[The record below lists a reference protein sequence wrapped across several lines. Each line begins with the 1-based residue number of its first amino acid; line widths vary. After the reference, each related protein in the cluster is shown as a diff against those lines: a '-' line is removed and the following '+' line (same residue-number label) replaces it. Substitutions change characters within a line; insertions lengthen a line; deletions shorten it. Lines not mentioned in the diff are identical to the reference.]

1 MKKITILSFCIGIS
15 YLLNSC
21 ASIVIQDTPPP
32 KIATFENELSK
43 DQNYVLANEWM
54 VESFNNA
61 TSVIQFTDK
70 ESGTVKGKYTIK
82 SAYISTSTYVASTD
96 ALFAIITIRVKD
108 KLSRIEIDPPTDAF
122 FSRKSMGYEIGYT
135 ASMFDEAASKL
146 VADFQSRMQGE
157 AIGEW

>member
-21 ASIVIQDTPPP
+21 ASTVIQDTPPP

-61 TSVIQFTDK
+61 ASVIQFTDK
-70 ESGTVKGKYTIK
+70 ESGTVKGKYILK
-82 SAYISTSTYVASTD
+82 SAYISTNPYASTD

>member
-1 MKKITILSFCIGIS
+1 MKKFTILSFCIGVS

-82 SAYISTSTYVASTD
+82 SAYISTNTYASTD